1 LPSTLPAHP
10 LTFIYTKVPEYFLV
24 NTIPHS
30 DSRFHANRGKARQEE
45 MPEALA
51 SKGLAR
57 SSLTDAGKKFEMIEY
72 FREEE
77 RLLHLRKA

>member
-1 LPSTLPAHP
+1 
-10 LTFIYTKVPEYFLV
+10 
-24 NTIPHS
+24 
-30 DSRFHANRGKARQEE
+30 

-57 SSLTDAGKKFEMIEY
+57 SILTDAGKKFEMIEY
-72 FREEE
+72 FREKQ

>member
-1 LPSTLPAHP
+1 
-10 LTFIYTKVPEYFLV
+10 
-24 NTIPHS
+24 
-30 DSRFHANRGKARQEE
+30 